1 MALSIATGAWYPGF
15 FCPNKLVDVSS
26 SSSWGKKENKW
37 VYSNFA
43 KLARFSSNPQSK
55 QRGAVKL
62 LTKLT
67 KDNLWLTKQHS
78 WKKLLCLIWKRKKK
92 NKKTNTC
99 LLLLIG
105 SNGSNVSCK
114 ATVAAFIDLWVKNA
128 SGDQAHSLLSILQQ
142 GGLHPLDLQDLGL
155 DICRGTRKRGEKL
168 PV

>member
-1 MALSIATGAWYPGF
+1 MSLFKSCQTGKILLISPKQAEGSSQASYKTDKGQPVAHKTAFLEEATLF
-15 FCPNKLVDVSS
+15 DLEKE
-26 SSSWGKKENKW
+26 KKR
-37 VYSNFA
+37 S
-43 KLARFSSNPQSK
+43 
-55 QRGAVKL
+55 
-62 LTKLT
+62 
-67 KDNLWLTKQHS
+67 
-78 WKKLLCLIWKRKKK
+78 
-92 NKKTNTC
+92 NTC

-155 DICRGTRKRGEKL
+155 DICRGTRKHGEKL

>member
-1 MALSIATGAWYPGF
+1 MSLFKFCQTGKVLLKSPKQAEGSSQAPCKTDKGQPVAHKTAFLEEATLF
-15 FCPNKLVDVSS
+15 DLE
-26 SSSWGKKENKW
+26 KE
-37 VYSNFA
+37 
-43 KLARFSSNPQSK
+43 
-55 QRGAVKL
+55 
-62 LTKLT
+62 
-67 KDNLWLTKQHS
+67 
-78 WKKLLCLIWKRKKK
+78 KK

-114 ATVAAFIDLWVKNA
+114 ATVAAFIDLWVKNT

>member
-1 MALSIATGAWYPGF
+1 MSLFKSCQTGKVLLKSPKQAEGSSQAPYKTGKGQPVAHKTAFLEEATLF
-15 FCPNKLVDVSS
+15 DLE
-26 SSSWGKKENKW
+26 KE
-37 VYSNFA
+37 
-43 KLARFSSNPQSK
+43 
-55 QRGAVKL
+55 
-62 LTKLT
+62 
-67 KDNLWLTKQHS
+67 
-78 WKKLLCLIWKRKKK
+78 KKK
-92 NKKTNTC
+92 SNTC

-155 DICRGTRKRGEKL
+155 DICRGTRKHGEKL

>member
-1 MALSIATGAWYPGF
+1 MSLFKFCQTGKVLLKSPKQAEGSSQAPYKTDKGQPVAHKTAFLEEATLF
-15 FCPNKLVDVSS
+15 DLE
-26 SSSWGKKENKW
+26 KE
-37 VYSNFA
+37 
-43 KLARFSSNPQSK
+43 
-55 QRGAVKL
+55 
-62 LTKLT
+62 
-67 KDNLWLTKQHS
+67 
-78 WKKLLCLIWKRKKK
+78 K
-92 NKKTNTC
+92 NKKQKPNTC

-155 DICRGTRKRGEKL
+155 DICRGTRKHGEKL